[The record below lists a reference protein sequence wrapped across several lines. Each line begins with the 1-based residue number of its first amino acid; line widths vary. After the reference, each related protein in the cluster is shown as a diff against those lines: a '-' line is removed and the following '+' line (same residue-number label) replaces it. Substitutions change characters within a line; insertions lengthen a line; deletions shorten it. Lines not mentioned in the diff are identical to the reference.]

1 MAGNAGC
8 LQIIGKAW
16 RTGKHRPL
24 LAELAG
30 VLAPLKAK
38 IRQYPDQV
46 FCPAEPAV
54 GRPQAGPA
62 RW

>member
-16 RTGKHRPL
+16 RTGKRRPL
-24 LAELAG
+24 LADLAG
-30 VLAPLKAK
+30 VLVPRKAK
-38 IRQYPDQV
+38 MLQYPDQV

-54 GRPQAGPA
+54 DRAPAGPA

>member
-16 RTGKHRPL
+16 ETGNRRPL

-30 VLAPLKAK
+30 VLVPRKEKL
-38 IRQYPDQV
+38 RPHPDQGL
-46 FCPAEPAV
+46 CPAGPAV
-54 GRPQAGPA
+54 DRAPAGPA